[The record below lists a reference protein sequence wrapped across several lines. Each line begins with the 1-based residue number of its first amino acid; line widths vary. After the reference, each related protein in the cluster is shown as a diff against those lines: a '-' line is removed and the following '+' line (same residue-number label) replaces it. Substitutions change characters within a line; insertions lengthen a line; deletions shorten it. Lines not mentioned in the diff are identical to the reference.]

1 MIFPFT
7 KAMDRHVERQFR
19 KDPSGRLV
27 FLPFGSKAK
36 AYFVDSQCDEEKIRA
51 FVKMYRSA
59 GALVSWLAYLCFY
72 VWIASFNTGAHRWT
86 TEVGIASFFFLLLLL
101 AVWML
106 WSLYKQT
113 VPVFTSSLNEV
124 GPDLRDQLSEV
135 APPVGRLR
143 GVALVSLLAGVV
155 LLCMAILLA
164 TRRSPGKLPCLP
176 KRTSTSPVSQ

>member
-7 KAMDRHVERQFR
+7 RAMDRQVERQFR

-27 FLPFGSKAK
+27 FLPFGRKGK
-36 AYFVDSQCDEEKIRA
+36 AYFVDSKSDEEKIRA

-59 GALVSWLAYLCFY
+59 GTLISGVAYLCFY
-72 VWIASFNTGAHRWT
+72 VWIGSFNTAAHRWT

-113 VPVFTSSLNEV
+113 VPAFTSSLSEV
-124 GPDLRDQLSEV
+124 GPDLKGQLSEV
-135 APPVGRLR
+135 SPPRRRLR
-143 GVALVSLLAGVV
+143 VLALVSLFAGIV
-155 LLCMAILLA
+155 LLAMAILLA
-164 TRRSPGKLPCLP
+164 TSHSPGKSACPP
-176 KRTSTSPVSQ
+176 KRTSTSPVSR

>member
-7 KAMDRHVERQFR
+7 KAMGRHVERQFR

-36 AYFVDSQCDEEKIRA
+36 AYFVDSQSDEAKIRA

-59 GALVSWLAYLCFY
+59 GALISWLAYLSFY

-101 AVWML
+101 AVWIL
-106 WSLYKQT
+106 WGLYKQT
-113 VPVFTSSLNEV
+113 VPAFTFSLSEV

-135 APPVGRLR
+135 APPPRRLR

-155 LLCMAILLA
+155 LLGVAILLA
-164 TRRSPGKLPCLP
+164 THRSRGKLACPP
-176 KRTSTSPVSQ
+176 KGTSTSLFSQ